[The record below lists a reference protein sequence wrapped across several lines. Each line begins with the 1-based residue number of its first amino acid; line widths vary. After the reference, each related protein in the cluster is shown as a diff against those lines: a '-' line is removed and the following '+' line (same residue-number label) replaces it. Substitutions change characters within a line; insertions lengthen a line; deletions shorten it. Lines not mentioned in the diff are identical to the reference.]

1 VPMKIE
7 QVPAGASVRL
17 STEPLP
23 EHIIRGDKAIIL
35 HTQRLST
42 EDGPGIRTTVFF
54 KGCPLNCLWCHNP
67 ESISYRPQ
75 MHWME
80 SRCIGCGIC
89 LKACPHTCLEKTKD
103 GITRDR
109 SRCASCGKCAQECPA
124 GAQEMLGK
132 MVWQE
137 ELLKELLKD
146 RVYYEK
152 SGGGVTLSGG
162 EPLMQAEFCAGLLH
176 KLKDNGINTA
186 VDTCGM
192 CSTASL
198 DEVLPL
204 TDLILFDLKEIHP
217 EKHRGYTGH
226 DNRRILENLVYIRDY
241 IRANPGKRLWIRT
254 PLIPGATAEADAIV
268 RIGRFIHSTLEKEM
282 QRWELCAFNNLCR
295 DKYRRLDME
304 WEYAATQLMSK
315 AEMAEFE
322 QIARDSGP
330 DPDKIFVTGAARVQN
345 INT

>member
-1 VPMKIE
+1 ME
-7 QVPAGASVRL
+7 QMAAESEGLPGLGPV
-17 STEPLP
+17 P
-23 EHIIRGDKAIIL
+23 EHVIRGDRAIIL

-67 ESISYRPQ
+67 ESISCRPQ

-89 LKACPHTCLEKTKD
+89 LKACPHAGLAKTGD

-109 SRCASCGKCAQECPA
+109 SRCTSCGKCARECPA
-124 GAQEMLGK
+124 GAQEMLGI
-132 MVWQE
+132 MVGQE
-137 ELLKELLKD
+137 ELSKELLKD

-152 SGGGVTLSGG
+152 SGGGITLSGG
-162 EPLMQAEFCAGLLH
+162 EPLMQAEFCAGLLQ
-176 KLKDNGINTA
+176 KLKEQGISTA

-198 DEVLPL
+198 DSVLPL

-226 DNRRILENLVYIRDY
+226 ANRRILENLVYIRDY
-241 IRANPGKRLWIRT
+241 VRANREKRLWIRT
-254 PLIPGATAEADAIV
+254 PLIPGATAEAETV
-268 RIGRFIHSTLEKEM
+268 ERIGRFLHSTLENEM

-304 WEYAATQLMSK
+304 WEYAATPLMSK

-322 QIARDSGP
+322 NIARGSGP
-330 DPDKIFVTGAARVQN
+330 DPDKVFVTGAARVEN

>member
-1 VPMKIE
+1 MKIE
-7 QVPAGASVRL
+7 QVPADADVQPGI
-17 STEPLP
+17 EPLP
-23 EHIIRGDKAIIL
+23 EHIIRGDEAIIL

-54 KGCPLNCLWCHNP
+54 KGCPLKCLWCHNP
-67 ESISYRPQ
+67 ESISYRHQ

-89 LKACPHTCLEKTKD
+89 LKTCPGGCLVKTES
-103 GITRDR
+103 GIKRDR
-109 SRCASCGKCAQECPA
+109 SRCTSCGRCAQECPA

-132 MVWQE
+132 IVGQE

-146 RVYYEK
+146 KVYYEK

-162 EPLMQAEFCAGLLH
+162 EPLMQAEFCAGLLG
-176 KLKDNGINTA
+176 KLKNNGVNTA

-192 CSTASL
+192 CSAASL
-198 DEVLPL
+198 DRILPFV
-204 TDLILFDLKEIHP
+204 DLILFDLKEINP

-226 DNRRILENLVYIRDY
+226 DNRRILDNLVHVRDY
-241 IRANPGKRLWIRT
+241 IRANPAKQLWIRT
-254 PLIPGATAEADAIV
+254 PLIPGATAEADTV
-268 RIGRFIHSTLEKEM
+268 ERIGRFIHNTLDKEV

-304 WEYAATQLMSK
+304 WKYAATPLMSK

-322 QIARDSGP
+322 TIARGSGP
-330 DPDKIFVTGAARVQN
+330 DPDKIFVTGASRVEN
-345 INT
+345 ITT

>member
-1 VPMKIE
+1 MKIE
-7 QVPAGASVRL
+7 QVAADSGIQPG
-17 STEPLP
+17 TELPP
-23 EHIIRGDKAIIL
+23 EHMTRGEAALIL

-54 KGCPLNCLWCHNP
+54 KGCPLKCLWCHNP
-67 ESISYRPQ
+67 ESMSYRPQ

-89 LKACPHTCLEKTKD
+89 LKACPHGSLKKNMD

-109 SRCASCGKCAQECPA
+109 SICTSCGKCAQECPA

-132 MVWQE
+132 MVGQE

-146 RVYYEK
+146 KVYYAK

-162 EPLMQAEFCAGLLH
+162 EPLMQAEFCAGLLRR
-176 KLKDNGINTA
+176 LMDNGVNAA

-192 CSTASL
+192 CSIASL
-198 DEVLPL
+198 DKVLPL

-217 EKHRGYTGH
+217 EKHLGYTGH
-226 DNRRILENLVYIRDY
+226 DNRRILENLVYVRDY
-241 IRANPGKRLWIRT
+241 IRSNPATQLWIRT
-254 PLIPGATAEADAIV
+254 PLIPGATAEADTIE
-268 RIGRFIHSTLEKEM
+268 RIGRFIHSKLDKEV

-295 DKYRRLDME
+295 DKYRRLGME
-304 WEYAATQLMSK
+304 WKYATTPLMSK
-315 AEMAEFE
+315 DEMAEFE
-322 QIARDSGP
+322 AIARGSGP
-330 DPDKIFVTGAARVQN
+330 DPEKIFVTGAARVEN
-345 INT
+345 NKT

>member
-1 VPMKIE
+1 MKIE
-7 QVPAGASVRL
+7 QVPVEVGGQPG
-17 STEPLP
+17 TEPVP
-23 EHIIRGDKAIIL
+23 EHIIQGDKAIVL

-67 ESISYRPQ
+67 ESISYKPQ

-89 LKACPHTCLEKTKD
+89 LKACPRACLAKTKD

-109 SRCASCGKCAQECPA
+109 SRCASCGICAQECPA

-132 MVWQE
+132 MVGQE

-176 KLKDNGINTA
+176 KLKDNGVNTA

-198 DEVLPL
+198 DKVLPL
-204 TDLILFDLKEIHP
+204 ADLILFDLKEIHP
-217 EKHRGYTGH
+217 EKHRSYTGH
-226 DNRRILENLVYIRDY
+226 DNRRILENLVYVRDY

-254 PLIPGATAEADAIV
+254 PLIPGATAEADAV
-268 RIGRFIHSTLEKEM
+268 ERIGRFIHSALEKEM

-295 DKYRRLDME
+295 DKYRRLDMK
-304 WEYAATQLMSK
+304 WEYAATPLMSK
-315 AEMAEFE
+315 SEMAEFE
-322 QIARDSGP
+322 KIARGSGP
-330 DPDKIFVTGAARVQN
+330 DPDKIFVTGAARVEN

>member
-1 VPMKIE
+1 MRIE
-7 QVPAGASVRL
+7 QAQAETGV
-17 STEPLP
+17 EPIP
-23 EHIIRGDKAIIL
+23 EHAVRGDKAIIL

-54 KGCPLNCLWCHNP
+54 KGCPLSCLWCHNP
-67 ESISYRPQ
+67 ESMSSKPQ

-89 LKACPHTCLEKTKD
+89 LKTCPGGCLTKTGD
-103 GITRDR
+103 GIKRDR
-109 SRCASCGKCAQECPA
+109 TRCQSCGKCAQECPA

-132 MVWQE
+132 VVGQD

-146 RVYYEK
+146 KVYYDK

-162 EPLMQAEFCAGLLH
+162 EPLMQAEFCAGLLG
-176 KLKDNGINTA
+176 KLKENGVHTA

-192 CSTASL
+192 CSTAAL

-204 TDLILFDLKEIHP
+204 VDLILFDLKEIHP

-226 DNRRILENLVYIRDY
+226 DNRRILENLVHVRDY
-241 IRANPGKRLWIRT
+241 IRANPGRRLWIRT
-254 PLIPGATAEADAIV
+254 PLIPEATAEEETIR
-268 RIGRFIHSTLEKEM
+268 RIGRFIHSTLENDAE
-282 QRWELCAFNNLCR
+282 RWELCAFNNLCR

-304 WEYAATQLMSK
+304 WKYATTPLMSK
-315 AEMAEFE
+315 ADMTRFEM
-322 QIARDSGP
+322 IARESGP
-330 DPDKIFVTGAARVQN
+330 DPDRIFVTGAARVEK
-345 INT
+345 TDT

>member
-1 VPMKIE
+1 MKIE
-7 QVPAGASVRL
+7 QVPVEACGQTGA
-17 STEPLP
+17 EPLP

-67 ESISYRPQ
+67 ESISYKPQ

-89 LKACPHTCLEKTKD
+89 LDACPHGCLVKTKS
-103 GITRDR
+103 GIARDR
-109 SRCASCGKCAQECPA
+109 SRCASCGKCARECPA

-132 MVWQE
+132 MVGQE

-146 RVYYEK
+146 RVYYDK

-162 EPLMQAEFCAGLLH
+162 EPLIQTEFCAGLLN
-176 KLKDNGINTA
+176 KLKNNAVSTA
-186 VDTCGM
+186 IDTCGM

-198 DEVLPL
+198 DKVLPFV
-204 TDLILFDLKEIHP
+204 DLILFDLKEIHP
-217 EKHRGYTGH
+217 EKHISYTGH
-226 DNRRILENLVYIRDY
+226 DNRRILENIVHVRDY
-241 IRANPGKRLWIRT
+241 IRANRGVRLWVRT
-254 PLIPGATAEADAIV
+254 PLIPGATAEADTIA
-268 RIGRFIHSTLEKEM
+268 RIGRFIHSTLETEIE
-282 QRWELCAFNNLCR
+282 RWELCAFNNLCR

-304 WEYAATQLMSK
+304 WTYAATPLMSK
-315 AEMAEFE
+315 SEMAEFE
-322 QIARDSGP
+322 KIARASGP
-330 DPDKIFVTGAARVQN
+330 DPDKIFVTGTARVEN
-345 INT
+345 VRT

>member
-1 VPMKIE
+1 MRIE
-7 QVPAGASVRL
+7 QAPVKAVEQAGI
-17 STEPLP
+17 EPLP
-23 EHIIRGDKAIIL
+23 EHTIRGDKAIIL

-67 ESISYRPQ
+67 ESISFKPQ

-89 LKACPHTCLEKTKD
+89 LKTCPNGCLTRTAN
-103 GITRDR
+103 GIKRDR
-109 SRCASCGKCAQECPA
+109 EKCLSCGRCAQECPA

-132 MVWQE
+132 TVGQE

-146 RVYYEK
+146 KVYYDK
-152 SGGGVTLSGG
+152 SGGGITLSGG
-162 EPLMQAEFCAGLLH
+162 EPLMQAEFCAGLLS
-176 KLKDNGINTA
+176 KLKENGIHTA

-198 DEVLPL
+198 EKVLPFV
-204 TDLILFDLKEIHP
+204 DLILFDLKEIHP
-217 EKHRGYTGH
+217 EKHLGYTGH
-226 DNRRILENLVYIRDY
+226 DNRRILENLIHVRDY
-241 IRANPGKRLWIRT
+241 IRANPGKQLWIRT
-254 PLIPGATAEADAIV
+254 PLIPEATAEEETV
-268 RIGRFIHSTLEKEM
+268 ERIGRFIHNTLENDV

-304 WEYAATQLMSK
+304 WKYATTPLMSK
-315 AEMAEFE
+315 ADMGRFE
-322 QIARDSGP
+322 TIARGSGP
-330 DPDKIFVTGAARVQN
+330 DPDKIFVTGAARVE
-345 INT
+345 NTNA